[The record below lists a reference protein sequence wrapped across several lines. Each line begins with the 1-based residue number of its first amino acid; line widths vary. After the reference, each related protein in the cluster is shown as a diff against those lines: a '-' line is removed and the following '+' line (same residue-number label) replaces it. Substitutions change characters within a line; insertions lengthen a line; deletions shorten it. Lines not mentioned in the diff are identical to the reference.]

1 MLGVKDAG
9 NISRVGSISSVD
21 EPPGREMLALSLGLS
36 KYKEKPDR
44 VHIPLLESFC
54 FTFATLFLLFFFFF
68 FRQSWTVLIVGVNMQ
83 QSALLQCAPTSGA
96 ALLSCRGRAFP

>member
-68 FRQSWTVLIVGVNMQ
+68 FQAVLDCPNCGSKHAAI
-83 QSALLQCAPTSGA
+83 CAPSMCSNFR
-96 ALLSCRGRAFP
+96 SCSAEL